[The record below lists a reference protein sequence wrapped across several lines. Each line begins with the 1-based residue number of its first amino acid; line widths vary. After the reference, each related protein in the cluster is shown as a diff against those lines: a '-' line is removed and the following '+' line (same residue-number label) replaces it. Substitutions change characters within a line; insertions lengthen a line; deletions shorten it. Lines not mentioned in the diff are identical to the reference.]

1 MFVYNDSVIF
11 TAIEKNQF
19 DVRVSWKRFDVK
31 QYLTFSLLFMHDK
44 VSTNADVNFSR
55 RLLWCQSKV
64 FNNCTHF
71 FDTDRWHKCHFF
83 LVSPFSI

>member
-55 RLLWCQSKV
+55 RLL
-64 FNNCTHF
+64 
-71 FDTDRWHKCHFF
+71 
-83 LVSPFSI
+83 